1 MQTSKRTIELIRD
14 WEGERLKAYKCPAG
28 VWTIGVGHTK
38 TAKAGMTITR
48 EESERLLISD
58 LVEFENG
65 VKRLVRVALTQNQF
79 DALVSL
85 AFNIGIGNL
94 ASSRLLKFVNLKQF
108 GEAGNAFLS
117 WNKARVNGKLV
128 PLAGL
133 TRRRNAERQLFLT
146 K

>member
-48 EESERLLISD
+48 EESERLLIND
-58 LVEFENG
+58 LIEFENG
-65 VKRLVRVALTQNQF
+65 VKRLVKVALTQNQF

-108 GEAGNAFLS
+108 GEAGSAFLS